1 MKKARW
7 KKRDTT
13 RALLQGFSQRSKNL
27 MPHKEVIRDI
37 TPEVLQEMLHLH
49 GKGVPIAR
57 GLFICSVQC
66 AVDGSPA
73 ANGSPAVDGQ
83 PAAPRYIA
91 VDNTTGEMWTEEFDD
106 SFAAERWLRRD
117 ER

>member
-1 MKKARW
+1 MKKVWWHR
-7 KKRDTT
+7 RDTT
-13 RALLQGFSQRSKNL
+13 RALLKGFSRQSKSL

-57 GLFICSVQC
+57 GLFICSVQR
-66 AVDGSPA
+66 S
-73 ANGSPAVDGQ
+73 
-83 PAAPRYIA
+83 AAPRYVA